1 MATTKALHSV
11 ESIAPTLRCQH
22 CAVRNQ
28 AVCGAMSDEQL
39 SRLSEISHR
48 KKFSAGQMIMSDEA
62 PVTFFANIISGTIKL
77 TKTIAD
83 GRQQIVG
90 LLFPPDFLG
99 RTFGRNNPYFAE
111 AASEVEVCVF
121 PNEAFERLVGVYP
134 ELKHRLF
141 ERTLDE
147 LDAARDWMLLLGRK
161 TAEEKVASFLLML
174 ARRSVMAD
182 CQHQGGSSAAQF
194 ELSLKR
200 ADIADYLG
208 LTIET
213 ISRQLTRLR
222 AAGIINIIDAR
233 SIKVLDIGAL
243 AGAAGQS
250 TAG

>member
-1 MATTKALHSV
+1 
-11 ESIAPTLRCQH
+11 
-22 CAVRNQ
+22 
-28 AVCGAMSDEQL
+28 MSDEQI
-39 SRLSEISHR
+39 SRLSEISHW
-48 KKFSAGQMIMSDEA
+48 KKFAAGQMIISDEE

-99 RTFGRNNPYFAE
+99 RTFSRNNPYFAE
-111 AASEVEVCVF
+111 AASDVEVCMF
-121 PNEAFERLVGVYP
+121 PNEAFERLIDVYP

-174 ARRSVMAD
+174 ARRSVMVN
-182 CQHQGGSSAAQF
+182 CSHQGLAPTQF
-194 ELSLKR
+194 DLSLRR
-200 ADIADYLG
+200 ADMADYLG

-213 ISRQLTRLR
+213 ISRQLTRLK
-222 AAGIINIIDAR
+222 AAGIIKMIDTR
-233 SIKVLDIGAL
+233 TINVPGIGAL
-243 AGAAGQS
+243 AEAAGH
-250 TAG
+250 AMNA